1 MTKTL
6 SLLANKGT
14 ADGISLSLDWSLSAD
29 VLIAWSTVGVDTPP
43 PHPATKRLVTQE
55 EAQEPVRM

>member
-43 PHPATKRLVTQE
+43 HPATKRLVTQE